1 MMDLLKG
8 LNEAQREAV
17 VTTEGPIMV
26 MAGAGSG
33 KTKVLTTRI
42 AYLISELGIPSSQIL
57 AVTFTNKAAREMKER
72 IESMLDIDTKYMWV
86 STFHSFC
93 TRLLRMEIHHLDGYT
108 KSFTIIDDED
118 SNKIVKDLMKEAC
131 IDEYKPKE
139 IRNLISKSKN
149 FTDFKIDDPN
159 LNNIFTIVDEKYH
172 KYLKENNLLDFDDL
186 IIKTIELFKKNPLVL
201 ERYQNKFQYILV
213 DEFQDTNTLQYNLMF
228 MLSAR
233 FHNIFVV
240 GDDFQSIYSF
250 RGARIENINR
260 FRHSFLEHK
269 LILLEENYRSTNQ
282 ILELANSIIEHNPN
296 QIKKKMFTNNLDGQL
311 PFYYHADSSYDE
323 VMFVI
328 DKIKELTASGDNYND
343 FAILYRANY
352 ISRNFEDMLIRYQIP
367 YKIYGGLSFFARKE
381 IKDMIAY
388 LRVLIHPDDDFSF
401 RRIINEPK
409 RKIGPALLEKLAIQ
423 AQMNKTSLFKCID
436 IYNMSTGM
444 GVVALKSFKSVMD
457 TITAQINNVRLMD
470 LIDMILSETGYEEAL
485 KKDEDTYSDRIGNI
499 KEFKSVLKEAEEF
512 YDGDN
517 FDKLELLLS
526 DLALRTDNDDDNI
539 DEDNCI
545 RLSTYHQVKGLEFKN
560 VFMVAMEEEIF
571 PSMNCR
577 HDYEIEE
584 ERRICYVGITR
595 AKKKLYIT
603 NAESRFLFGCQ
614 KSMVPSRFVGEM
626 NKSLFKNI
634 SKGYKKFDTNE
645 TKKSTLKIL
654 DKPTEKKV
662 ESKVSYNKGD
672 KINHKAFGDGIVV
685 TVSGDVI
692 TVAFAAPHGVKKLI
706 GNHPAIRKL

>member
-1 MMDLLKG
+1 MDLLTG
-8 LNEAQREAV
+8 LNAAQKEAV
-17 VTTEGPIMV
+17 TTTEGPVMV

-72 IESMLDIDTKYMWV
+72 IEKMLDIETKYMWV

-93 TRLLRMEIHHLDGYT
+93 TRLLRMEIEALDGYT
-108 KSFTIIDDED
+108 RSFNIIDDED
-118 SNKIVKDLMKEAC
+118 SNKIVKDLMKEEQ

-139 IRNLISKSKN
+139 IRNLISKNKN
-149 FTDFKIDDPN
+149 FTDFKIDDPH
-159 LNNIFTIVDEKYH
+159 LNDIFTTIDDKYN
-172 KYLKENNLLDFDDL
+172 KYLKANNLLDFDDL
-186 IIKTIELFKKNPLVL
+186 IIKTIELFKKNPTIL
-201 ERYQNKFQYILV
+201 EKYQNKFQYVLV

-233 FHNIFVV
+233 YHNIFVV

-250 RGARIENINR
+250 RGAKIENINR
-260 FRHSFLEHK
+260 FRNNFLEHK

-282 ILELANSIIEHNPN
+282 ILELANSIIKHNPN
-296 QIKKKMFTNNLDGQL
+296 QIKKVMYTNNTDGQL

-328 DKIKELTASGDNYND
+328 DKIKELTTAGDNYND

-352 ISRNFEDMLIRYQIP
+352 ITRNFEDMLIRYQIP

-381 IKDMIAY
+381 IKDMVAY
-388 LRVLIHPDDDFSF
+388 LRVLVHPEDNFSF

-409 RKIGPALLEKLAIQ
+409 RKIGPTLLEKLAEQ
-423 AQMNKTSLFKCID
+423 AQMNDISLFECID
-436 IYNMSTGM
+436 IYNMSSGM
-444 GVVALKSFKSVMD
+444 GVAALKSFKDMMIS
-457 TITAQINNVRLMD
+457 IKAQLNNIK
-470 LIDMILSETGYEEAL
+470 LIDIVDILLRETGYEEAL
-485 KKDEDTYSDRIGNI
+485 KKDEDTYADRIGNI
-499 KEFKSVLKEAEEF
+499 KEFKSVLKEADEF

-517 FDKLELLLS
+517 IDKLELLLS
-526 DLALRTDNDDDNI
+526 DLALKTDNDNDDIEN
-539 DEDNCI
+539 DNCI

-577 HDYEIEE
+577 EPYEIEE
-584 ERRICYVGITR
+584 ERRVCYVGITR

-603 NAESRFLFGCQ
+603 NAESRFLFGYQ
-614 KSMVPSRFVGEM
+614 RSMLPSRFISEM

-634 SKGYKKFDTNE
+634 SKGYKKFEDCNT
-645 TKKSTLKIL
+645 TKKSSLTIL
-654 DKPTEKKV
+654 DKPTENKQNT
-662 ESKVSYNKGD
+662 KVSFDKGD

-685 TVSGDVI
+685 TVSGEVI

-706 GNHPAIRKL
+706 GSHPAIRKL